1 MRRLRI
7 LALAAL
13 IAGPAV
19 AGPRLTAV
27 AVAPTADGQQVTL
40 SFSEAFEAPS
50 AFAMDAPQR
59 LVIDLPGVTT
69 DGRSIAGQ
77 GGVSKVRSAQF
88 RETAARVV
96 IDLATPMAPG
106 GVSVDGNALVI
117 QLRDGDAAMFA
128 RYLKRGRQAL
138 PGGATPTTV
147 AAVALP
153 VATPKIAVAETPKPS
168 APKPE
173 PVKVI
178 AAAPSPTPVR
188 AEPKFVVAPPVEVA
202 AVAPRRVVKPVRDGY
217 RPVVVIDAGHGGH
230 DVGAPSVLTGRY
242 EKEVTLAVA
251 KAIRRELEDSG
262 QFKVV
267 LTRDDDRFIPLPDR
281 VRIAR
286 AAKASLF
293 ISVHADSA
301 PSAEARGATV
311 YTLSEVASDREA
323 ARLAAKENR
332 AGMIGGYNVAAESAD
347 VASVLFDLTQRE
359 TMNTSAD
366 FATKL
371 QREMGDEV
379 HFRSNAHRFAG
390 FVVLK
395 AADTPSVL
403 LETGYM
409 SNEEDSKFL
418 FSESGQRL
426 IARGVRQAVEAH
438 FKPRIASR

>member
-1 MRRLRI
+1 VAGL
-7 LALAAL
+7 LAA
-13 IAGPAV
+13 PAW
-19 AGPRLTAV
+19 AGPRVTGIAV
-27 AVAPTADGQQVTL
+27 DAVGPAQRVTISL
-40 SFSEAFEAPS
+40 SEPATGVSL
-50 AFAMDAPQR
+50 FAMDAPQR
-59 LVIDLPGVTT
+59 LVVDLPGAETT
-69 DGRSIAGQ
+69 AQTVAGTAA
-77 GGVSKVRSAQF
+77 VAKVRAAQF
-88 RETAARVV
+88 RADAARIV
-96 IDLATPMAPG
+96 IDLAAP
-106 GVSVDGNALVI
+106 VSASDLAATGNTLSVT
-117 QLRDGDAAMFA
+117 LRPADAPAFKRVLA
-128 RYLKRGRQAL
+128 RGRQSFPAPLAAVAAVL
-138 PGGATPTTV
+138 PQTPFVPSPVVAKAAPEPVRVATATPT
-147 AAVALP
+147 
-153 VATPKIAVAETPKPS
+153 
-168 APKPE
+168 
-173 PVKVI
+173 
-178 AAAPSPTPVR
+178 PTPVR
-188 AEPKFVVAPPVEVA
+188 AEPKFVVTPPPVEA
-202 AVAPRRVVKPVRDGY
+202 APPPAAPKRIVRPQISGY

-230 DVGAPSVLTGRY
+230 DVGAPSVITGRY

-267 LTRDDDRFIPLPDR
+267 LTRDDDRFIPLSDR

-286 AAKASLF
+286 AAKADLF

-332 AGMIGGYNVAAESAD
+332 AGMIGGYNIAAESAD

-379 HFRSNAHRFAG
+379 HFRSHAHRFAG

-395 AADTPSVL
+395 APDTPSVL

-418 FSESGQRL
+418 FSEDGQRRV
-426 IARGVRQAVEAH
+426 ARGVRQAVEAH
-438 FKPRIASR
+438 FKPRIAAR